1 MHLVVKQKHENNRE
15 RRKLGVGEE
24 RKSNE
29 ENMKDVGGKNKEG
42 AKVDPF

>member
-1 MHLVVKQKHENNRE
+1 MRTTGKGE
-15 RRKLGVGEE
+15 RGEE

-29 ENMKDVGGKNKEG
+29 VNMKDVGGKNKEG